1 MKLNIGCGRDYRP
14 GWMNIDI
21 SSDCKTDVRMD
32 IRTDTL
38 PAREY
43 EADEVYISGV
53 LEQIGD
59 NDQLINL
66 MNECHRVLKPGGKM
80 VVVVPNA
87 KHAIAHQDPMDVRKF
102 TIPTFQYFLKGDRHY
117 ELYGSVYGFLPWSD
131 IQIHE
136 NERHILTVTMTK

>member
-14 GWMNIDI
+14 GWVNIDI
-21 SSDCKTDVRMD
+21 SSECKTDVRMD
-32 IRTDTL
+32 IRTEYL

-43 EADEVYISGV
+43 EADEIYISGV

-59 NDQLINL
+59 NDQLIHV

-102 TIPTFQYFLKGDRHY
+102 TIPTFQYFLKGDRHH
-117 ELYGSVYGFLPWSD
+117 ELYGSVYGFYPWSD

-136 NERHILTVTMTK
+136 NERHILTVTMIK

>member
-14 GWMNIDI
+14 GWVNIDI

-32 IRTDTL
+32 IRTGTL

-59 NDQLINL
+59 NGQLIHV

-87 KHAIAHQDPMDVRKF
+87 AASANGAATTPPPPPAVAPAGASRF
-102 TIPTFQYFLKGDRHY
+102 VEFGDGRTWK
-117 ELYGSVYGFLPWSD
+117 LSCSAPALTDMPVPVPPGSSPPA
-131 IQIHE
+131 
-136 NERHILTVTMTK
+136 TT